1 MAEVLRLV
9 VAEDNLLVREGLVSL
24 LVAAGDLVP
33 TTVCST
39 LDELYEAVERDEP
52 DVVVTDIRMPPDH
65 RDEGI
70 QAARRFRTTAQVG
83 GGRAFPVRRSGVR
96 PRPARRRHPRPRL
109 RAEGSGGRGR
119 RLAQAIRVVAAGG
132 SFIDDE
138 VVDALV
144 RARTRM
150 VDSPL
155 HTLTAR
161 ELDVLAEMATGAT
174 NAAIA
179 ESLGVSPHSIEKH
192 STAIFVKLGLDDAAD
207 VNRRVMAVLMFLAAP
222 AGRLG
227 MSRPGSIETASVTR
241 LRTIIL
247 VDIGTALAATVL
259 MVVVRLTVVSSSY
272 LVLAAVLVALFGAVM
287 AGGLRPLRRGDLGVP
302 YGGWQLPTGAS
313 PSPRRRSP
321 PSAGR

>member
-1 MAEVLRLV
+1 VALRVVL
-9 VAEDNLLVREGLVSL
+9 AEDNALLRQGVSQLLEREDDLELVGAAADLPTL
-24 LVAAGDLVP
+24 L
-33 TTVCST
+33 
-39 LDELYEAVERDEP
+39 ELVERERP
-52 DVVVTDIRMPPDH
+52 DVVVTDIRMPPNH

-70 QAARRFRTTAQVG
+70 QAARRFRTT
-83 GGRAFPVRRSGVR
+83 RPELGVVVLSQFVD
-96 PRPARRRHPRPRL
+96 PAYALALLDDGTR
-109 RAEGSGGRGR
+109 GRGYVLKDR
-119 RLAQAIRVVAAGG
+119 VDEVDRLAQAIRVVAAGG

-207 VNRRVMAVLMFLAAP
+207 VNRRVMAVLMFLAGHQP
-222 AGRLG
+222 V
-227 MSRPGSIETASVTR
+227 GS
-241 LRTIIL
+241 
-247 VDIGTALAATVL
+247 G
-259 MVVVRLTVVSSSY
+259 
-272 LVLAAVLVALFGAVM
+272 
-287 AGGLRPLRRGDLGVP
+287 
-302 YGGWQLPTGAS
+302 
-313 PSPRRRSP
+313 
-321 PSAGR
+321 